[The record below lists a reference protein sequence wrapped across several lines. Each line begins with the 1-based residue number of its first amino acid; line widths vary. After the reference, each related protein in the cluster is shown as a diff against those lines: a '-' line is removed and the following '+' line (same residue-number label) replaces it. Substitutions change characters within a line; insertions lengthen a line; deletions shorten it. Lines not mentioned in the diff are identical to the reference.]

1 MSVTRPSRSSQPP
14 RPPILIGWVIAI
26 STPAMM
32 LEIVFWAA
40 KPMIS
45 PSTAVEAKIPAAIF
59 SSEVNW
65 ASTIAATRRKAARS
79 RRRRRIVSRVRVER
93 ETCETARAMEANLV
107 GGEVAKDKREFPYA
121 NWGPWPAVFAVLI
134 ALCVGLFLSVPAL
147 IVGSQE
153 GKIEA
158 LFPPSY
164 SSGASFD
171 KGDASAL
178 AVDTAANR
186 LFADHEDEVRVFG
199 ALGQEIGGQRIE
211 GLEDSQGV
219 AFDPRN
225 GTLWVSEKH
234 QGRIL
239 KYPA

>member
-1 MSVTRPSRSSQPP
+1 
-14 RPPILIGWVIAI
+14 
-26 STPAMM
+26 
-32 LEIVFWAA
+32 
-40 KPMIS
+40 MIS
-45 PSTAVEAKIPAAIF
+45 PSTAVEAKIPAAILP
-59 SSEVNW
+59 SEVNW
-65 ASTIAATRRKAARS
+65 ASTIAAITRKAAS
-79 RRRRRIVSRVRVER
+79 SSRRRRIVSRVRVER
-93 ETCETARAMEANLV
+93 ETCKTARAMEANLV
-107 GGEVAKDKREFPYA
+107 GGEVAKDKREFPYS
-121 NWGPWPAVFAVLI
+121 NWGPWPAVFAVLV
-134 ALCVGLFLSVPAL
+134 ALVVGLFLSVPAL

-199 ALGQEIGGQRIE
+199 ALGQEIGAQRIG

-219 AFDPRN
+219 AFDSRR
-225 GTLWVSEKH
+225 GLLWISEKP

-239 KYPA
+239 KYQAAGKSTPRQLAAGRHASPRQRS

>member
-1 MSVTRPSRSSQPP
+1 MSVTRPSRSSKPT
-14 RPPILIGWVIAI
+14 RSPIRIGWVIAI
-26 STPAMM
+26 STPAIT

-40 KPMIS
+40 RPMTS
-45 PSTAVEAKIPAAIF
+45 RSAAVEAKIPAAILP
-59 SSEVNW
+59 SEVNW
-65 ASTIAATRRKAARS
+65 ARTIAAITRKAAS
-79 RRRRRIVSRVRVER
+79 SSRRRRIVSRVRVER

-107 GGEVAKDKREFPYA
+107 GGEVAKPKREFPYS

-134 ALCVGLFLSVPAL
+134 ALVVGLFLSVPAL
-147 IVGSQE
+147 IVGSQD

-171 KGDASAL
+171 SGDAVAL
-178 AVDTAANR
+178 AVNSKAHR

-199 ALGQEIGGQRIE
+199 ALGQELPAQKVG

-219 AFDPRN
+219 AFDSR
-225 GTLWVSEKH
+225 
-234 QGRIL
+234 
-239 KYPA
+239 